1 MFKIIKDKNS
11 FEKIINDRIKFSF
24 SKSSLVSE
32 ILSKIKKG
40 GDLELI
46 KLTKQFDKINIDQ
59 IRVSQKIIDKS
70 IDNVDSDLIESIIE
84 AKENIENFHKK
95 QKPKNFELIQK
106 DKTKIFFAHRP
117 IKRIGVYIPGGR
129 FPLFSTALMNII
141 PATIAGVNEI
151 ILCSPPQSLGYP
163 NDIIL
168 SVAKILGISEVYNI
182 GGAQAIAAMA
192 YGTDSIKKVD
202 KITGPGNIF
211 VANAKQ
217 LVSDVVGID
226 MIAGPTEQLVVADD
240 SADPLIIASDL
251 ICQAEHDVDSL
262 SVLITDSIKIADKV
276 NEFINKSFNSDQVS
290 KVAKKS
296 IINNGFI
303 YLVNSRKEFIKSINK
318 ISPEHLSL
326 QIKNPRSII
335 NEIIAGVIFIGNNT
349 SPSWGDYWAGPN
361 HTLPTSGQS
370 RFKSAL
376 SVNDFMVSYSI
387 IESPN
392 SALTTK
398 GKVVMSLAEAEGLL
412 GHSESIKV
420 RIK

>member
-24 SKSSLVSE
+24 SKSSPVGE
-32 ILSKIKKG
+32 ILAKIKKG
-40 GDLELI
+40 GDSELI
-46 KLTKQFDKINIDQ
+46 KFTKQFDKVNIDQ

-70 IDNVDSDLIESIIE
+70 IDNVDSDLIESILE

-95 QKPKNFELIQK
+95 QKPRNFELIQK
-106 DKTKIFFAHRP
+106 DKTKIFFDHRP
-117 IKRIGVYIPGGR
+117 IKRVGVYIPGGR

-141 PATIAGVNEI
+141 PAKIAGVNEI
-151 ILCSPPQSLGYP
+151 IMCSPPQSSGYP

-168 SVAKILGISEVYNI
+168 SVAKIMGISEVYNI
-182 GGAQAIAAMA
+182 GGSQAIAAMA

-211 VANAKQ
+211 VAQAKQ
-217 LVSDVVGID
+217 LVSDIVGID

-251 ICQAEHDVDSL
+251 ICQAEHDVDSW
-262 SVLITDSIKIADKV
+262 SVLITNSKNIANQV
-276 NEFINKSFNSDQVS
+276 NNFINESFKSNQIN
-290 KVAKKS
+290 KVAKES

-303 YLVNSRKEFIKSINK
+303 YLVNSRKEFIQSINK

-335 NEIIAGVIFIGNNT
+335 NKIIAGVIFIGNNT

-376 SVNDFMVSYSI
+376 SVNDFLVSYSI
-387 IESPN
+387 IESPMN
-392 SALTTK
+392 ALKTK